1 MKLLMHSLSLSL
13 VVGCLLATSATAGDA
28 KVGEQKSES
37 CLGCHGQNGNSN
49 SVQWPKL
56 AGQQATYL
64 EGQMKAFK
72 SGQRSNTMMQAIAA
86 SLSDEDI
93 SNLAAYFSSQKLS
106 SAGAD
111 AALAKNG
118 QPKAS
123 MCLGCHGIQGEGK
136 GQFPRLAGQH
146 PAYLAAQLSS
156 FKNGSRKSGP
166 MQAVAAGLSEEDFKE
181 LAAYFGSL

>member
-1 MKLLMHSLSLSL
+1 MKFSIHSLSYLL
-13 VVGCLLATSATAGDA
+13 VFGYLFSSSAPAADA
-28 KVGEQKSES
+28 KAGEKKSEV

-56 AGQQATYL
+56 AGQQTTYL
-64 EGQMKAFK
+64 EVQLHAFK
-72 SGQRSNTMMQAIAA
+72 SGHRSNTMMQAIAA
-86 SLSDEDI
+86 NLSDDDI
-93 SNLAAYFSSQKLS
+93 SDLAAYYSSQKPS

-111 AALAKNG
+111 AVIAKAG

-136 GQFPRLAGQH
+136 GQFPKLAGQH
-146 PAYLAAQLSS
+146 PDYLAAQLSS

-166 MQAVAAGLSEEDFKE
+166 MQAVASGLSEADIKE
-181 LAAYFGSL
+181 ISAYFGSL

>member
-1 MKLLMHSLSLSL
+1 MKFSMHYFSFLL
-13 VVGCLLATSATAGDA
+13 VFGYLLTNSASAEDT
-28 KVGEQKSES
+28 KTGEKKSEV

-56 AGQQATYL
+56 AGQQTTYL
-64 EGQMKAFK
+64 EVQLHAFK
-72 SGQRSNTMMQAIAA
+72 SGHRSNTMMQAIAA
-86 SLSDEDI
+86 NLSDDDI
-93 SNLAAYFSSQKLS
+93 SDLAAYYSSQKSS

-111 AALAKNG
+111 AATAKAG

-136 GQFPRLAGQH
+136 GQFPKLAGQH
-146 PAYLAAQLSS
+146 PDYLATQLNN

-166 MQAVAAGLSEEDFKE
+166 MQAVASGLTETDVKE

>member
-13 VVGCLLATSATAGDA
+13 VLGCLFATSASAVDTKAGE
-28 KVGEQKSES
+28 KKSES
-37 CLGCHGQNGNSN
+37 CIGCHGQNGNS
-49 SVQWPKL
+49 SSSQWPKL
-56 AGQQATYL
+56 AGQQASYL
-64 EGQMKAFK
+64 ENQLKAFK
-72 SGQRSNTMMQAIAA
+72 SGQRSNTMMQAIATN
-86 SLSDEDI
+86 LSDDDI
-93 SNLAAYFSSQKLS
+93 SDLAAYFSSQKPS

-111 AALAKNG
+111 ATLAKAG

-146 PAYLAAQLSS
+146 PNYLVSQLIS

-166 MQAVAAGLSEEDFKE
+166 MQGVASSLSEEDYKE

>member
-13 VVGCLLATSATAGDA
+13 VVGCLFATSVSAADA
-28 KVGEQKSES
+28 KAGEQKSET
-37 CLGCHGQNGNSN
+37 CVGCHGQNGNSN
-49 SVQWPKL
+49 SPQWPKL
-56 AGQQATYL
+56 AGQQASYL
-64 EGQMKAFK
+64 ENQLKAFK
-72 SGQRSNTMMQAIAA
+72 SGQRSNTMMQAIANN
-86 SLSDEDI
+86 LSDDDI
-93 SNLAAYFSSQKLS
+93 GDLAAYFSSQKPA

-111 AALAKNG
+111 ATLAKAG

-146 PAYLAAQLSS
+146 PNYLVSQLVN

-166 MQAVAAGLSEEDFKE
+166 MQGVASSLSDQDYKE
-181 LAAYFGSL
+181 LAAYFGSM